1 MIPSNLPKYLYPLTR
16 WQSTDDVRKVIIIGS
31 GPAGMSAAENLRKLG
46 FSGSID
52 IFTKGKG
59 PTIQKQN
66 LTKILHEEGNEHLL
80 FNRNDK
86 YW

>member
-1 MIPSNLPKYLYPLTR
+1 
-16 WQSTDDVRKVIIIGS
+16 
-31 GPAGMSAAENLRKLG
+31 MSAAENLRKLG